1 MHIKADE
8 RDIWVVKMEGMKKY
22 LTVRIENNEMD
33 EVESFY
39 KTE

>member
-1 MHIKADE
+1 
-8 RDIWVVKMEGMKKY
+8 MEGMKKY